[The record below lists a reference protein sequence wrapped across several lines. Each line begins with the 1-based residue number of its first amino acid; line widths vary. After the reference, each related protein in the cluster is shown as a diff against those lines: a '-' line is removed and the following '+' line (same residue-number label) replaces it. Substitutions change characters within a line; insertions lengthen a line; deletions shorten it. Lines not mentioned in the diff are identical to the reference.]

1 MANELTEFE
10 QQNLEVF
17 KNLSQLSKLKK
28 DLKKQEDS
36 AKQALQESM
45 EHFGITSIDND
56 YIKITQVAGSE
67 STSIDIKAMQKKEPE
82 LYDGLIKDYPKVTK
96 RKPYLKFTVR

>member
-36 AKQALQESM
+36 AKQALQDQM
-45 EHFGITSIDND
+45 EKFGITSIDND

-82 LYDGLIKDYPKVTK
+82 LYDGLIEDYPKVTK